1 MKKLLL
7 VAVLLSAFTAVAQ
20 VARPV
25 RPERPSSFRPSYD
38 SPTSETY
45 RRFQAAENAM
55 DSGFYWL
62 DTRSGD
68 LWRLAPETKEWIYL
82 GSPRGANSG
91 VNGTYQALSDPKG
104 GVYIL
109 HTDKGDGWWTD
120 GTTWKII
127 GDLSRRTI
135 SE

>member
-7 VAVLLSAFTAVAQ
+7 VAVLFSAFTVVAQ
-20 VARPV
+20 MSRPE
-25 RPERPSSFRPSYD
+25 RPERPSSFRPSYG

-45 RRFQAAENAM
+45 RRFQAVENTM

-62 DTRSGD
+62 DTRTGD
-68 LWRLAPETKEWIYL
+68 LWRLAPETKDWTYL

-109 HTDKGDGWWTD
+109 NTEKGEGWWTD

-127 GDLSRRTI
+127 GEVSRRMKT
-135 SE
+135 E